1 MADEKESSSKYCM
14 TFNLDRF
21 LLQRKVCL
29 IFGPECLRVIQ
40 GEKIVDVFQH
50 HCQHVLL
57 THEAAMRPNAP
68 CFILLCPTPEVV
80 ALQWVI
86 LEIVNA
92 VHVLAVW
99 PCLV

>member
-1 MADEKESSSKYCM
+1 MADEKESSSKYMYCM

-50 HCQHVLL
+50 HCQHGD
-57 THEAAMRPNAP
+57 EAATDAP
-68 CFILLCPTPEVV
+68 KCTQMHP
-80 ALQWVI
+80 ALFYSVQH
-86 LEIVNA
+86 LKSLRFNG
-92 VHVLAVW
+92 
-99 PCLV
+99 